1 MIDKNGDAADETRLN
16 QALELLHFGFRAI
29 TANPDQRLAARGY
42 SRVHHRLL
50 YFIGRNSGCSNTE
63 LLRIMRVSRQYLHR
77 PLKQLI
83 DDGLVTVSRDP
94 RDGRVKRLALSA
106 AGRCFEQELTGEQ
119 RRQMAAVFAQA
130 GTEAEAGWRR
140 VMALLA
146 GEMKPM
152 DAE

>member
-63 LLRIMRVSRQYLHR
+63 LLSIMRVSRQYLHR

-106 AGRCFEQELTGEQ
+106 AGRRFEQELTGEQ